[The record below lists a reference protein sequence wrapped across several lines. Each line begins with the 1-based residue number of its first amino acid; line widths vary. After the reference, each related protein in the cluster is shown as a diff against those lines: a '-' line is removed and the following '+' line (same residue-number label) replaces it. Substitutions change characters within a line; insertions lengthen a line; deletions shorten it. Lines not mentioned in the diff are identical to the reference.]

1 MMFPRCLGALH
12 LMPNCSSTEHKYT
25 RGGGRQ
31 PHETCVREKNGRT
44 SPTCSTRWKPT
55 RVDFLAQQ
63 KHFSIQKSTTLD
75 AGGRRKGPRCLGQG
89 NIADPGCGTK
99 NPAVVG
105 RGCRSSRCRQTP
117 PVVGQC
123 CRSGPCSE
131 QRTPFP
137 QRQTRPID
145 RGIHCRAHS
154 WSEQKMPVMPRRQ
167 TPGERIKAFP
177 FRRGGGMRFAVDDAG
192 TWRGDSSVL

>member
-25 RGGGRQ
+25 SGGGRQ

-44 SPTCSTRWKPT
+44 CPTCSTRWKPT

-63 KHFSIQKSTTLD
+63 KHFSIQKSTTHD

-89 NIADPGCGTK
+89 NIADPCGGTK

-105 RGCRSSRCRQTP
+105 RGCRSSRCCQTP

-137 QRQTRPID
+137 QRQTRLTTLVLGVEIRPSSEED
-145 RGIHCRAHS
+145 RRKEVVRGSLICTHQIH
-154 WSEQKMPVMPRRQ
+154 
-167 TPGERIKAFP
+167 GEPP
-177 FRRGGGMRFAVDDAG
+177 F
-192 TWRGDSSVL
+192 L